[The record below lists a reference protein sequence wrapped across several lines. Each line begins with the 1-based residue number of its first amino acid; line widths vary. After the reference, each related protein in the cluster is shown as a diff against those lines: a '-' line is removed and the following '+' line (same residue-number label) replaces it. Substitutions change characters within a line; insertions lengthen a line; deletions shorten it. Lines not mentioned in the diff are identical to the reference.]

1 MLALALALVF
11 GIVFFEVARVLDLVR
26 EVQSIRSGAQ
36 GAIHMLASGASDDE
50 KEAAMRRAS
59 LRVLGA
65 TGLLTLK
72 FVAIGAALFA
82 LYALIVTAVPGQRQA
97 LLDNLSSPAGI
108 VIVTAGTFIYAGA
121 RHVVVKRL

>member
-1 MLALALALVF
+1 MTLALALVF
-11 GIVFFEVARVLDLVR
+11 GIVFFEVARALDLVR

-36 GAIHMLASGASDDE
+36 GALRMLASGASDDE
-50 KEAAMRRAS
+50 KEVAMRRAS

-72 FVAIGAALFA
+72 FLAIGAAM
-82 LYALIVTAVPGQRQA
+82 PGQRQA